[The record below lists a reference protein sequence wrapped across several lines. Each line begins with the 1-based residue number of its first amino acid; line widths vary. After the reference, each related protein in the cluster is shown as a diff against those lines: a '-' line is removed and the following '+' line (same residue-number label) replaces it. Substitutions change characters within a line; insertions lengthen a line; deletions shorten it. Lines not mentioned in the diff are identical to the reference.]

1 MKFNVSSKIL
11 YNYASAV
18 NKVINTKNALSIL
31 NNFLMTLDGE
41 TLTITGSDIENSL
54 TATVAVTEPS
64 GSGSFCVEAK
74 RFVDLLK
81 EIPEQGI
88 TVEVDS
94 HVNVHVTYASGR
106 YDFVALDGSEYPAYK
121 KDEDDGEPQTFSCP
135 ASVISRGIENTIFA
149 ASTDDYRP
157 QMMGVFFDIKT
168 DQIIFVATDTRKLV
182 KFADRSVNPGI
193 SASCIIPAKPA
204 TILRT
209 VFNSEDDLQISLS
222 RKSATISSPTFC
234 FNCRFIQGNF
244 PDYNRVIPRNNTLTL
259 TADRVSLL
267 NAVRRVGLFV
277 DPGYG
282 LEKFKI
288 TPDNIEMKSEDNNLQ
303 MSARENVPCSF
314 TGESLIIGF
323 SAPFLYEILNTIST
337 TVVVVDLSDPG
348 RPGIFRPSENE
359 ENTEMLMLL
368 MPMTVGDF

>member
-11 YNYASAV
+11 YNYVFAV

-54 TATVAVTEPS
+54 TATVAVTEAV
-64 GSGSFCVEAK
+64 GKGSFCVEAK

-88 TVEVDS
+88 TVEVDPRG
-94 HVNVHVTYASGR
+94 NVQVTYASGR
-106 YDFVALDGSEYPAYK
+106 YDFVALEGSEYPEYK
-121 KDEDDGEPQTFSCP
+121 KDEDDDEPCVFTCP
-135 ASVISRGIENTIFA
+135 ASVITRGVENTIFA

-157 QMMGVFFDIKT
+157 QMMGVFFDIKP

-182 KFADRSVNPGI
+182 KFADHSVNPGVT
-193 SASCIIPAKPA
+193 ASCIVPAKPA
-204 TILRT
+204 TILRS
-209 VFNSEDDLQISLS
+209 VFDSEDDLEITLS
-222 RKSATISSPTFC
+222 RKCATIKSSTFC

-244 PDYNRVIPRNNTLTL
+244 PDYNRVIPRNNSLTL

-288 TPDNIEMKSEDNNLQ
+288 TPDCIEMKSEDNNLQ
-303 MSARENVPCSF
+303 MSAREVVPCSF
-314 TGESLIIGF
+314 TGENLIIGF
-323 SAPFLYEILNTIST
+323 SAPFLQEILNTIKTSD
-337 TVVVVDLSDPG
+337 VVIDLSDPG
-348 RPGIFRPSENE
+348 RPGIFRPSEDV